1 MRHTAATCYAKTV
14 SSIRSM
20 GGQSL
25 MTCPMSGLFEESEMS
40 NERAALAAEILDNA
54 EVMQFFDDCVW
65 VRIEKEDYDEYG
77 RLQSRDALIA
87 QEV

>member
-1 MRHTAATCYAKTV
+1 
-14 SSIRSM
+14 M
-20 GGQSL
+20 GS
-25 MTCPMSGLFEESEMS
+25 
-40 NERAALAAEILDNA
+40 ERAALAVEILDNA